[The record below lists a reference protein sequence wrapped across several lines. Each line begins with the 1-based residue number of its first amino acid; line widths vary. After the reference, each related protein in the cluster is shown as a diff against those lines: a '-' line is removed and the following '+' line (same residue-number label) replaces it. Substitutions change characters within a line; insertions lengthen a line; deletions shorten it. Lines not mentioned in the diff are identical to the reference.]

1 MQYKT
6 RADADFS
13 PDIADDLI
21 MMKLTTTIPPKSGP
35 QSEGLLINYNT
46 VKPVKLEKIN
56 GRHRQVS
63 SKRRARDKSTIT

>member
-1 MQYKT
+1 
-6 RADADFS
+6 
-13 PDIADDLI
+13 
-21 MMKLTTTIPPKSGP
+21 MMKLTKTIPPKSGP